1 MKKNDKTSGAVI
13 EDMHHNI
20 THLEQT
26 QTNMENYKVLEQL
39 RDQLE
44 ALENLL
50 HIEAK
55 GKGKIGFLYAELI
68 ASIIELQKEPTAK
81 NEQTAI
87 NNAFNLHARD
97 EKASQ
102 KLYERYEKQIS
113 DPKEQPFAHRLD

>member
-13 EDMHHNI
+13 QDMHHNI

-26 QTNMENYKVLEQL
+26 QTNMENYRVLEQL
-39 RDQLE
+39 REQLE
-44 ALENLL
+44 VLEDLL
-50 HIEAK
+50 HIEAEAH
-55 GKGKIGFLYAELI
+55 GKIGFLYAELI

-102 KLYERYEKQIS
+102 KLYEKYAEQIA
-113 DPKEQPFAHRLD
+113 Q